1 MEQIKLSFQDLE
13 VKYLKAHND
22 SLKRQ
27 CESSKMNEKNNEI
40 LQQTIQDLNNQIE
53 VMKIEFDQEKEASH
67 KLQKEIESLKQEK
80 DEQKQQYFVDREAL
94 DSENEHLWEEINL
107 LKSLES

>member
-40 LQQTIQDLNNQIE
+40 L
-53 VMKIEFDQEKEASH
+53 
-67 KLQKEIESLKQEK
+67 
-80 DEQKQQYFVDREAL
+80 
-94 DSENEHLWEEINL
+94 
-107 LKSLES
+107 